1 MRRPYVRPAPSE
13 VRRTAAMTVLTVI
26 AGAVDAVSFLTLGEV
41 FCARVTGNVLFLS
54 FAPAGEG
61 DVPVAR
67 AAAAVAAFPA
77 GAAPGGPAL
86 AGLAARGR
94 PWSVAGLTGEGLRV
108 LGTSRGRGHDLGCSG
123 DGSERPRA
131 NRLPRCANPPSPVR
145 IARPRCA
152 KRLPA
157 ARFPPTCGHESRA
170 SARTPSAALGAPAIR
185 PRRGSRPLPER
196 APRPGHGVPRG
207 TSAGY
212 AAAQSAQVPKI
223 STVWA
228 TLT

>member
-1 MRRPYVRPAPSE
+1 
-13 VRRTAAMTVLTVI
+13 MTVLTVI
-26 AGAVDAVSFLTLGEV
+26 AGAVDAVSFLTLGKV
-41 FCARVTGNVLFLS
+41 FCARVTGNALFPS

-86 AGLAARGR
+86 AGMPPGARSDSPRHASR
-94 PWSVAGLTGEGLRV
+94 PPAGMNRAP
-108 LGTSRGRGHDLGCSG
+108 RRGHQ
-123 DGSERPRA
+123 R
-131 NRLPRCANPPSPVR
+131 
-145 IARPRCA
+145 RPRCA
-152 KRLPA
+152 DHPPSAWKPA
-157 ARFPPTCGHESRA
+157 AP
-170 SARTPSAALGAPAIR
+170 RTR
-185 PRRGSRPLPER
+185 
-196 APRPGHGVPRG
+196 PRPGQGVPRG